1 MKDRTK
7 PLEQISTCR
16 AIIIWKDKI
25 LLHHRDNKPE
35 IPYPDCWTFPG
46 GGIEQDETP
55 AEGIVRELIEEAYYS
70 PKSLQYIGYRLN
82 ENRTLTYVFFA
93 FIGSKEAK
101 LFKRGIEGQGI
112 GFFTLNEIGRLNF
125 PALSDRLLKKYRKV
139 IEESI
144 KTSKL
149 PSSQSLGLT
158 V

>member
-55 AEGIVRELIEEAYYS
+55 AEGIVRELIEEASYS
-70 PKSLQYIGYRLN
+70 PKDLQYIGYRDS
-82 ENRTLTYVFFA
+82 TKTYVFFT
-93 FIGSKEAK
+93 FIRSSEAK

-144 KTSKL
+144 KTGKL